1 MTPQR
6 NFAHPHRGERSER
19 APVITR
25 HIDAKP
31 EPVPAEVPAHV
42 VCYGAF
48 RQPPSRQSPETM
60 KERALAGTPLRLVT
74 RSLRECSPLH
84 DQHHAAGPNN
94 RDGIVFRPQRIPGG
108 HE

>member
-1 MTPQR
+1 MS
-6 NFAHPHRGERSER
+6 A
-19 APVITR
+19 
-25 HIDAKP
+25 
-31 EPVPAEVPAHV
+31 AEVPAHV
-42 VCYGAF
+42 VCWGAF
-48 RQPPSRQSPETM
+48 APSRQSPKTK